1 MNYKYKNI
9 NVEIQKVGLEEQEC
23 VDIILYDEE
32 LSNYED
38 IKGNTSLNR
47 KNAVCYVMYS
57 KKDLDGN
64 DIIKQKTKDI
74 NWLIHSDKENIHSK
88 KLFNLKNNEIPED
101 LILDVLIANEEE
113 QIKIYK
119 RINEVKFSLIAKKAY
134 NYYLENNANIK
145 Q

>member
-38 IKGNTSLNR
+38 IKSNTSSNR

-57 KKDLDGN
+57 KKDLDTK
-64 DIIKQKTKDI
+64 II
-74 NWLIHSDKENIHSK
+74 LYRS
-88 KLFNLKNNEIPED
+88 
-101 LILDVLIANEEE
+101 
-113 QIKIYK
+113 
-119 RINEVKFSLIAKKAY
+119 
-134 NYYLENNANIK
+134 
-145 Q
+145 

>member
-38 IKGNTSLNR
+38 IKGNTSSNR

-57 KKDLDGN
+57 KKDLDGK
-64 DIIKQKTKDI
+64 DIIKQKLKDI
-74 NWLIHSDKENIHSK
+74 NWLIYS
-88 KLFNLKNNEIPED
+88 
-101 LILDVLIANEEE
+101 
-113 QIKIYK
+113 
-119 RINEVKFSLIAKKAY
+119 
-134 NYYLENNANIK
+134 
-145 Q
+145 